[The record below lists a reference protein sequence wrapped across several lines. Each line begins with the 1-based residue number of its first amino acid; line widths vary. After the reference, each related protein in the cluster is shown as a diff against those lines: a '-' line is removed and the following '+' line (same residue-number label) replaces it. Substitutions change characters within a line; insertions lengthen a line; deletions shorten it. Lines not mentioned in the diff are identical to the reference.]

1 MHTRGQYPL
10 QLVILMHSLGFI
22 FLSSSL
28 LAQSKSEPKSKTEI
42 AGQAVP
48 SLVDVVKIEGG
59 TELSTERK
67 MAIAKSLQGEVVH
80 SDWLDRLKEK
90 ATRQLQ
96 NDGFLDGT
104 AEANVESSKLIDG
117 KEHLTV
123 VVSLTLG
130 ARYFIQQVWWTG
142 SSIFSPAQLDNLS
155 LLQVGTVFRVS
166 ALKESFTL
174 LRQAYAERGYG
185 EMDLDPTFQK
195 FPEHGKVALYLV
207 VAEGQKSNQEKP
219 LECKQYSTEDIQKT
233 PYVSSLTY
241 DSRIE
246 GQMQIARAQLE
257 AARTNRKLLL
267 IAGGKWCGW
276 CQVLDRTF
284 QSNPSLTELRDKSF
298 IVVHV
303 NVSEENSNECALRAY
318 PKATSFPFVYVLDTN
333 GRLMGTEDTKGWESS
348 DGYDPHQI
356 EAFLKKW

>member
-1 MHTRGQYPL
+1 MYCFGL
-10 QLVILMHSLGFI
+10 I
-22 FLSSSL
+22 FLSSTL
-28 LAQSKSEPKSKTEI
+28 LAQSKSETQSKTGM
-42 AGQAVP
+42 AGQPVP

-67 MAIAKSLQGEVVH
+67 MAIAKSLQGEVAH

-96 NDGFLDGT
+96 NDGYLDGT
-104 AEANVESSKLIDG
+104 AEAKVESTRLVDG

-130 ARYFIQQVWWTG
+130 TRYFIQQVWWTG

-166 ALKESFTL
+166 ALAESLKL

-185 EMDLDPTFQK
+185 EMDMDPTFQK

-207 VAEGQKSNQEKP
+207 VAEGPKSDQEKP

-233 PYVSSLTY
+233 PYVPSLTY

-246 GQMQIARAQLE
+246 GQMQIARARLE
-257 AARTNRKLLL
+257 AARTNKKLLL

-284 QSNPSLTELRDKSF
+284 QTNPGLSDLRDKSF

-303 NVSEENSNECALRAY
+303 NVSEENGNECALKAY
-318 PKATSFPFVYVLDTN
+318 PKATSFPFLYVLDAT
-333 GRLMGTEDTKGWESS
+333 GRLMGIEDTRDWESS
-348 DGYDPHQI
+348 DGYDPRQI